1 MGEKRT
7 YTGKE
12 LGGYL
17 VGMFG
22 QNLIYNIVATGLY
35 FYFQNVICLPAMAL
49 GWIMTIARIW
59 DAINDP
65 MMGTIVDKTKTKW
78 GKCRPYLIIFPG
90 IIGVVT
96 ILTFINGNYATAS
109 STAQKVL
116 IVAWA
121 AISYIAWG
129 MCFTVCDIPLW
140 GITSLMTEDE
150 NDRGKILSLARMVA
164 GVGGIGVLVVQIAQA
179 LGTAFVNKIDKN
191 AADYDTLVQKANQK
205 GFIVTVIIMT
215 VIASVLFEFA
225 GLCTREKVEKSERS
239 YTFKENFQIM
249 FRNKP
254 FRQILI
260 SGILRS
266 PIQLL
271 MIVAMTLVTYYYAN
285 GNIMNILKTD
295 ATGKI
300 MGINFQILVGLGCV
314 AAGLFVGQFVAMG
327 VTPLIIKKVEKK
339 TLYNIYSIAG
349 AVPFALIF
357 VFFKVSGGDLTSTF
371 WSIIVGVCMLIASA
385 SFGGINVLQ
394 SVMIADC
401 VDYEEYHNGVR
412 TDGVFFSGQS
422 FITKLAAGIST
433 IISSAVPAGFLL
445 FGQYFDA
452 VFLYQYHVLDLCGKT
467 VIDRIDCPV
476 VILVHKKV
484 RTAFVDHRLDG
495 KHHTRNKEHLT
506 SLWCNV
512 TYERIFV
519 KFKSDPV
526 TTDLFYNGIT
536 IGLCV
541 RIDGIGN
548 VAQMSPMA
556 LRLQVPAGRTL
567 P

>member
-1 MGEKRT
+1 MNSKAKT
-7 YTGKE
+7 YTKKE
-12 LGGYL
+12 AAGYL

-65 MMGTIVDKTKTKW
+65 MMGTIVDKTHSKW
-78 GKCRPYLIIFPG
+78 GKCRPYLIIFPA
-90 IIGVVT
+90 IIGVIT
-96 ILTFINGNYATAS
+96 ILTFINGNYAEAS

-116 IVAWA
+116 IVGWA
-121 AISYIAWG
+121 AVSYIAWG

-140 GITSLMTEDE
+140 GLTSLMTEDE
-150 NDRGKILSLARMVA
+150 NDRSKILGLARMVA

-179 LGTAFVNKIDKN
+179 LAGAFGGDM
-191 AADYDTLVQKANQK
+191 QKA
-205 GFIVTVIIMT
+205 FIVTVVIMT
-215 VIASVLFEFA
+215 VIATILFEFA
-225 GLCTREKVEKSERS
+225 GLFTRERVEKSEKS

-249 FRNKP
+249 LGNKP

-285 GNIMNILKTD
+285 GNIMNILKTNED
-295 ATGKI
+295 GSIA
-300 MGINFQILVGLGCV
+300 GINFKILIGLGSV
-314 AAGLFVGQFVAMG
+314 AVGLFVGQFVAMG

-357 VFFKVSGGDLTSTF
+357 VFFKVSGGDLTSTA
-371 WSIIVGVCMLIASA
+371 WSIVIGICMLFASA

-433 IISSAVPAGFLL
+433 IISSAV
-445 FGQYFDA
+445 Y
-452 VFLYQYHVLDLCGKT
+452 
-467 VIDRIDCPV
+467 
-476 VILVHKKV
+476 
-484 RTAFVDHRLDG
+484 AFVGYSGVNVDKLNKAIENGANFITYDG
-495 KHHTRNKEHLT
+495 GSGVGKYAEAMFFLISIPPAIGMFLSALPTLKYAMTDKEHEHILAE
-506 SLWCNV
+506 LV
-512 TYERIFV
+512 AKR
-519 KFKSDPV
+519 
-526 TTDLFYNGIT
+526 
-536 IGLCV
+536 
-541 RIDGIGN
+541 GN
-548 VAQMSPMA
+548 KPQD
-556 LRLQVPAGRTL
+556 
-567 P
+567 

>member
-1 MGEKRT
+1 MNSKAKT
-7 YTGKE
+7 YTKKE
-12 LGGYL
+12 AAGYL

-59 DAINDP
+59 DAVNDP
-65 MMGTIVDKTKTKW
+65 MMGTIVDKTHSKW
-78 GKCRPYLIIFPG
+78 GKCRPYLIIFPA
-90 IIGVVT
+90 IIGVIT
-96 ILTFINGNYATAS
+96 ILTFVNGNYAEAS

-121 AISYIAWG
+121 AVSYIAWG

-150 NDRGKILSLARMVA
+150 NDRSKILGLARMVA
-164 GVGGIGVLVVQIAQA
+164 GVGGIGVLVVQVAQA
-179 LGTAFVNKIDKN
+179 LAGAFNGDM
-191 AADYDTLVQKANQK
+191 QKA
-205 GFIVTVIIMT
+205 FIVTVVIMT
-215 VIASVLFEFA
+215 VIATILFEFA
-225 GLCTREKVEKSERS
+225 GIFTRERVEKSEKS

-249 FRNKP
+249 FGNKP

-285 GNIMNILKTD
+285 GNIMNILKTNED
-295 ATGKI
+295 GSIAGIDFKI
-300 MGINFQILVGLGCV
+300 LIGLGSV
-314 AAGLFVGQFVAMG
+314 AVGLFVGQFVAMG

-357 VFFKVSGGDLTSTF
+357 VFFKVSGGDLTSTV
-371 WSIIVGVCMLIASA
+371 WSIVIGICMLFASA
-385 SFGGINVLQ
+385 AFGGINVLQ

-401 VDYEEYHNGVR
+401 VDYEEYYNGVR

-433 IISSAVPAGFLL
+433 IISSAV
-445 FGQYFDA
+445 Y
-452 VFLYQYHVLDLCGKT
+452 
-467 VIDRIDCPV
+467 
-476 VILVHKKV
+476 
-484 RTAFVDHRLDG
+484 AFVGYSGVNVDKLNKAIENGANFITYDG
-495 KHHTRNKEHLT
+495 GSGVGKYAEAMFFLISIPPAIGMFLSALPTLKYAMTDKEHEHILAE
-506 SLWCNV
+506 LV
-512 TYERIFV
+512 AKR
-519 KFKSDPV
+519 
-526 TTDLFYNGIT
+526 
-536 IGLCV
+536 
-541 RIDGIGN
+541 GN
-548 VAQMSPMA
+548 KPQD
-556 LRLQVPAGRTL
+556 
-567 P
+567 

>member
-1 MGEKRT
+1 MNSTAKT
-7 YTGKE
+7 YTKKE
-12 LGGYL
+12 AAGFLT
-17 VGMFG
+17 GMFG

-49 GWIMTIARIW
+49 GWIMAIARVW

-65 MMGTIVDKTKTKW
+65 MMGTIVDKTHSKW
-78 GKCRPYLIIFPG
+78 GKCRPYLIIFPA
-90 IIGVVT
+90 IIGVIT
-96 ILTFINGNYATAS
+96 ILTFINGNYAEAS

-116 IVAWA
+116 IVGWA
-121 AISYIAWG
+121 AVSYIAWG

-150 NDRGKILSLARMVA
+150 NDRSKILGLARMVA

-179 LGTAFVNKIDKN
+179 LAGVFDGNM
-191 AADYDTLVQKANQK
+191 QKS
-205 GFIVTVIIMT
+205 FIVTVIIMT
-215 VIASVLFEFA
+215 VIATILFEFA
-225 GLCTREKVEKSERS
+225 GIFTRERVEKSERS

-249 FRNKP
+249 FGNKP

-285 GNIMNILKTD
+285 GNIMNILKYNED
-295 ATGKI
+295 GSLAGIDFKI
-300 MGINFQILVGLGCV
+300 LIGLGSV
-314 AAGLFVGQFVAMG
+314 AVGLFVGQFVAMG

-357 VFFKVSGGDLTSTF
+357 VFFKISGGDLTSTV
-371 WSIIVGVCMLIASA
+371 WSIVIGICMLFASA

-433 IISSAVPAGFLL
+433 ILSSAV
-445 FGQYFDA
+445 Y
-452 VFLYQYHVLDLCGKT
+452 
-467 VIDRIDCPV
+467 
-476 VILVHKKV
+476 
-484 RTAFVDHRLDG
+484 AFVGYSGVNVDKLNKAIENGASFITYDG
-495 KHHTRNKEHLT
+495 GTGVGKYAEAMFFLISIPPAIGMFLSALPTLKYAMSDKEHEQILAELVAKRGNKE
-506 SLWCNV
+506 N
-512 TYERIFV
+512 
-519 KFKSDPV
+519 D
-526 TTDLFYNGIT
+526 
-536 IGLCV
+536 
-541 RIDGIGN
+541 
-548 VAQMSPMA
+548 
-556 LRLQVPAGRTL
+556 
-567 P
+567 

>member
-1 MGEKRT
+1 MNSKAKT
-7 YTGKE
+7 YTKKE
-12 LGGYL
+12 AAGYL

-59 DAINDP
+59 DAVNDP
-65 MMGTIVDKTKTKW
+65 MMGTIVDKTHSKW
-78 GKCRPYLIIFPG
+78 GKCRPYLIIFPA
-90 IIGVVT
+90 IIGVIT
-96 ILTFINGNYATAS
+96 ILTFVNGNYAEAPS
-109 STAQKVL
+109 NAQKVL

-121 AISYIAWG
+121 AVSYIAWG

-150 NDRGKILSLARMVA
+150 NDRSKILGLARMVA
-164 GVGGIGVLVVQIAQA
+164 GVGGIGVLVVQVAQA
-179 LGTAFVNKIDKN
+179 LAGAFNGDM
-191 AADYDTLVQKANQK
+191 QKA
-205 GFIVTVIIMT
+205 FIVTVVIMT
-215 VIASVLFEFA
+215 VIATILFEFA
-225 GLCTREKVEKSERS
+225 GIFTRERVEKSEKS

-249 FRNKP
+249 FGNKP

-285 GNIMNILKTD
+285 GNIMNILKTNED
-295 ATGKI
+295 GSIAGIDFKI
-300 MGINFQILVGLGCV
+300 LIGLGSV
-314 AAGLFVGQFVAMG
+314 AVGLFVGQFVAMG

-357 VFFKVSGGDLTSTF
+357 VFFKVSGGDLTSTV
-371 WSIIVGVCMLIASA
+371 WSIVIGICMLFASA

-433 IISSAVPAGFLL
+433 IISSAV
-445 FGQYFDA
+445 Y
-452 VFLYQYHVLDLCGKT
+452 
-467 VIDRIDCPV
+467 
-476 VILVHKKV
+476 
-484 RTAFVDHRLDG
+484 AFVGYSGVNVDKLNKAIENGANFITYDG
-495 KHHTRNKEHLT
+495 GSGVGKYAEAMFFLISIPPAIGMFLSALPTLKYAMTDKEHEHILAE
-506 SLWCNV
+506 LV
-512 TYERIFV
+512 AKR
-519 KFKSDPV
+519 
-526 TTDLFYNGIT
+526 
-536 IGLCV
+536 
-541 RIDGIGN
+541 GN
-548 VAQMSPMA
+548 KPQD
-556 LRLQVPAGRTL
+556 
-567 P
+567 

>member
-1 MGEKRT
+1 MNNLAKT
-7 YTGKE
+7 YTKKE
-12 LGGYL
+12 AAGFL

-65 MMGTIVDKTKTKW
+65 MMGTIVDKTHSKW
-78 GKCRPYLIIFPG
+78 GKCRPYLIIFPA
-90 IIGVVT
+90 IIGLVT
-96 ILTFINGNYATAS
+96 ILAFLNGNYATAD
-109 STAQKVL
+109 TTTQKVL

-150 NDRGKILSLARMVA
+150 NDRSKILGLARMVA

-179 LGTAFVNKIDKN
+179 VAGAFGGDM
-191 AADYDTLVQKANQK
+191 QK

-215 VIASVLFEFA
+215 VVATILFEFA
-225 GLCTREKVEKSERS
+225 GLFTKERVDKSERS
-239 YTFKENFQIM
+239 YTFKENFKIM
-249 FRNKP
+249 FGNKP

-285 GNIMNILKTD
+285 GNIMNILVYND
-295 ATGKI
+295 DGSLA
-300 MGINFQILVGLGCV
+300 GINVKILIGLGCV

-339 TLYNIYSIAG
+339 TLYNVYSIAG
-349 AVPFALIF
+349 AVPYALIF
-357 VFFKVSGGDLTSTF
+357 VFYKVSGGDLTTTF
-371 WSIIVGVCMLIASA
+371 WSIIIGICMLFGSA
-385 SFGGINVLQ
+385 AFGGINVLQ

-401 VDYEEYHNGVR
+401 VDYEEYYNGVR

-433 IISSAVPAGFLL
+433 IVSSAVYAIVGYSGANVDKLNKAIENGASFLTYDGGTGAGKYAEAMFFLISIPPAIGMILSAIPTL
-445 FGQYFDA
+445 KYAMTDA
-452 VFLYQYHVLDLCGKT
+452 EHKE
-467 VIDRIDCPV
+467 
-476 VILVHKKV
+476 ILSELVSRRKG
-484 RTAFVDHRLDG
+484 T
-495 KHHTRNKEHLT
+495 KE
-506 SLWCNV
+506 
-512 TYERIFV
+512 
-519 KFKSDPV
+519 D
-526 TTDLFYNGIT
+526 
-536 IGLCV
+536 
-541 RIDGIGN
+541 
-548 VAQMSPMA
+548 
-556 LRLQVPAGRTL
+556 
-567 P
+567 

>member
-1 MGEKRT
+1 MNNLAKT
-7 YTGKE
+7 YTKKE
-12 LGGYL
+12 AAGFL

-65 MMGTIVDKTKTKW
+65 MMGTIVDKTHSKW
-78 GKCRPYLIIFPG
+78 GKCRPYLIIFPA
-90 IIGVVT
+90 IIGLVT
-96 ILTFINGNYATAS
+96 ILAFLNGNYATAD
-109 STAQKVL
+109 TTTQKVL

-150 NDRGKILSLARMVA
+150 NDRSKILGLARMVA

-179 LGTAFVNKIDKN
+179 AAGAFGGDM
-191 AADYDTLVQKANQK
+191 QK

-215 VIASVLFEFA
+215 VVATILFEFA
-225 GLCTREKVEKSERS
+225 GLFTKERVDKSERS
-239 YTFKENFQIM
+239 YTFKENFKIM
-249 FRNKP
+249 FGNKP

-285 GNIMNILKTD
+285 GNIMNILVYND
-295 ATGKI
+295 DGSLA
-300 MGINFQILVGLGCV
+300 GINVKILIGLGCV

-339 TLYNIYSIAG
+339 TLYNVYSIAG
-349 AVPFALIF
+349 AVPYALIF
-357 VFFKVSGGDLTSTF
+357 VFYKVSGGDLTTTF
-371 WSIIVGVCMLIASA
+371 WSIIIGICMLFGSA
-385 SFGGINVLQ
+385 AFGGINVLQ

-401 VDYEEYHNGVR
+401 VDYEEDYNGVR
-412 TDGVFFSGQS
+412 TDGVVFSGQS

-433 IISSAVPAGFLL
+433 IVSSAVYAIVGYSGANVDKLNKAIENGANFLTYDGGTGAGKYAEAMFFLISIPPAIGMILSAIPTL
-445 FGQYFDA
+445 KYAMTDA
-452 VFLYQYHVLDLCGKT
+452 EHKE
-467 VIDRIDCPV
+467 
-476 VILVHKKV
+476 ILSELVSRRKG
-484 RTAFVDHRLDG
+484 T
-495 KHHTRNKEHLT
+495 KE
-506 SLWCNV
+506 
-512 TYERIFV
+512 
-519 KFKSDPV
+519 D
-526 TTDLFYNGIT
+526 
-536 IGLCV
+536 
-541 RIDGIGN
+541 
-548 VAQMSPMA
+548 
-556 LRLQVPAGRTL
+556 
-567 P
+567 

>member
-1 MGEKRT
+1 MNNLAKT
-7 YTGKE
+7 YTKKE
-12 LGGYL
+12 AAGFL

-65 MMGTIVDKTKTKW
+65 MMGTIVDKTHSKW
-78 GKCRPYLIIFPG
+78 GKCRPYLIIFPA
-90 IIGVVT
+90 IIGLVT
-96 ILTFINGNYATAS
+96 ILTFLNGNYATAD
-109 STAQKVL
+109 TTTQKVL

-150 NDRGKILSLARMVA
+150 NDRSKILGLARMVA

-179 LGTAFVNKIDKN
+179 VAGAFGGDM
-191 AADYDTLVQKANQK
+191 QK

-215 VIASVLFEFA
+215 VVATILFEFA
-225 GLCTREKVEKSERS
+225 GLFTKERVDKSEKS
-239 YTFKENFQIM
+239 YTFKENFKIM
-249 FRNKP
+249 FGNKP

-285 GNIMNILKTD
+285 GNIMNILVYND
-295 ATGKI
+295 EGSLA
-300 MGINFQILVGLGCV
+300 GINVKILIGLGCV

-339 TLYNIYSIAG
+339 TLYNVYSIAG

-357 VFFKVSGGDLTSTF
+357 VFYKVSGGDLTTTF
-371 WSIIVGVCMLIASA
+371 WSIIIGICMLFGSA
-385 SFGGINVLQ
+385 AFGGINVLQ

-401 VDYEEYHNGVR
+401 VDYEEYYNGVR

-433 IISSAVPAGFLL
+433 IVSSAVYAIVGYSGANVDKLNKAIENGASFLNYDGGTGVGKYAEAMFFLISIPPAIGMVLSAIPTL
-445 FGQYFDA
+445 KYAMTDA
-452 VFLYQYHVLDLCGKT
+452 E
-467 VIDRIDCPV
+467 
-476 VILVHKKV
+476 HKEMLSELISRRKG
-484 RTAFVDHRLDG
+484 T
-495 KHHTRNKEHLT
+495 KE
-506 SLWCNV
+506 
-512 TYERIFV
+512 
-519 KFKSDPV
+519 D
-526 TTDLFYNGIT
+526 
-536 IGLCV
+536 
-541 RIDGIGN
+541 
-548 VAQMSPMA
+548 
-556 LRLQVPAGRTL
+556 
-567 P
+567 

>member
-1 MGEKRT
+1 MSEKRT

-12 LGGYL
+12 LVGYL

-49 GWIMTIARIW
+49 GWIMTISRIW

-65 MMGTIVDKTKTKW
+65 MMGTIVDKTKSKW
-78 GKCRPYLIIFPG
+78 GKCRPYLIIFPA
-90 IIGVVT
+90 IIGLVT
-96 ILTFINGNYATAS
+96 ILTFINGNYAAAS
-109 STAQKVL
+109 STSQKVL

-150 NDRGKILSLARMVA
+150 SDRSKILGLARMVA
-164 GVGGIGVLVVQIAQA
+164 GIGGIGVLVVQIAQA
-179 LGTAFVNKIDKN
+179 LGSAFVSKIDKN
-191 AADYDTLVQKANQK
+191 AVDYDTLVQKANQK

-225 GLCTREKVEKSERS
+225 GLFTREKVEKSEKS

-285 GNIMNILKTD
+285 GNIMNILATD
-295 ATGKI
+295 ASGKI
-300 MGINFQILVGLGCV
+300 TGLNVKILVGLGCV
-314 AAGLFVGQFVAMG
+314 AIGLFAGQFIAMG

-349 AVPFALIF
+349 AFPFALIF
-357 VFFKVSGGDLTSTF
+357 VFYKVSGGDLTSTF
-371 WSIIVGVCMLIASA
+371 WSIIVGICMLVASA
-385 SFGGINVLQ
+385 AFGGINVLQ

-433 IISSAVPAGFLL
+433 IISSAV
-445 FGQYFDA
+445 Y
-452 VFLYQYHVLDLCGKT
+452 
-467 VIDRIDCPV
+467 
-476 VILVHKKV
+476 
-484 RTAFVDHRLDG
+484 AFVGYSGANVDKLNRAIEKGANFITYDG
-495 KHHTRNKEHLT
+495 GSGAGKYAEAMFFLISIPPAIGMLLSALPTLKYAMSDKEHQKIL
-506 SLWCNV
+506 
-512 TYERIFV
+512 E
-519 KFKSDPV
+519 
-526 TTDLFYNGIT
+526 
-536 IGLCV
+536 
-541 RIDGIGN
+541 
-548 VAQMSPMA
+548 
-556 LRLQVPAGRTL
+556 TL
-567 P
+567 VEKRNTQDTKAE

>member
-1 MGEKRT
+1 MNNLAKT
-7 YTGKE
+7 YTKKE
-12 LGGYL
+12 AAGFV

-22 QNLIYNIVATGLY
+22 QNLISNIVATGLY

-65 MMGTIVDKTKTKW
+65 MMGTIVDKTHSKW
-78 GKCRPYLIIFPG
+78 GKCRPYLIIFPA
-90 IIGVVT
+90 IIGLIT
-96 ILTFINGNYATAS
+96 ILAFLNGNYATAD
-109 STAQKVL
+109 TTTQKVL

-150 NDRGKILSLARMVA
+150 NDRSKILGLARMVA
-164 GVGGIGVLVVQIAQA
+164 GVGGIGVLVGQIAQA
-179 LGTAFVNKIDKN
+179 VAGAFGGDM
-191 AADYDTLVQKANQK
+191 QK

-215 VIASVLFEFA
+215 VVATILFEFA
-225 GLCTREKVEKSERS
+225 GLFTKERVDKSERS
-239 YTFKENFQIM
+239 YTFKENFKIM
-249 FRNKP
+249 FGNKP

-285 GNIMNILKTD
+285 GNIMNILVYND
-295 ATGKI
+295 DGSLA
-300 MGINFQILVGLGCV
+300 GINVKILIGLGCV

-339 TLYNIYSIAG
+339 TLYNVYSIAG
-349 AVPFALIF
+349 AVPYALIF
-357 VFFKVSGGDLTSTF
+357 VFYKVSGGDLTTTF
-371 WSIIVGVCMLIASA
+371 WSIIIGICMLFGSA
-385 SFGGINVLQ
+385 AFGGINVLQ

-401 VDYEEYHNGVR
+401 VDYEEYYNGVR

-433 IISSAVPAGFLL
+433 IVSSAVYAIVGYSGANVDKLNKAIENGANFLTYDGGSGAGKYAEAMFFLISIPPAIGMILSAIPTL
-445 FGQYFDA
+445 KYAMTDA
-452 VFLYQYHVLDLCGKT
+452 EHKE
-467 VIDRIDCPV
+467 
-476 VILVHKKV
+476 ILSELVSRRKG
-484 RTAFVDHRLDG
+484 T
-495 KHHTRNKEHLT
+495 KE
-506 SLWCNV
+506 
-512 TYERIFV
+512 
-519 KFKSDPV
+519 D
-526 TTDLFYNGIT
+526 
-536 IGLCV
+536 
-541 RIDGIGN
+541 
-548 VAQMSPMA
+548 
-556 LRLQVPAGRTL
+556 
-567 P
+567 

>member
-1 MGEKRT
+1 MEHKRLT
-7 YTGKE
+7 YTNKE

-49 GWIMTIARIW
+49 GWIMTIARVW

-96 ILTFINGNYATAS
+96 ILTFINSNYANATT
-109 STAQKVL
+109 TAQKAL
-116 IVAWA
+116 IIGWA
-121 AISYIAWG
+121 AVSYVAWG

-150 NDRGKILSLARMVA
+150 NDRSKILGLARMVA

-179 LGTAFVNKIDKN
+179 LGTAFVDKLDKS
-191 AADYDTLVQKANQK
+191 APDYAELVQKANQK
-205 GFIVTVIIMT
+205 GFIITVIIMT
-215 VIASVLFEFA
+215 VVASILFEFA
-225 GLCTREKVEKSERS
+225 GIATRERVQKSEKS
-239 YTFKENFQIM
+239 YTFKENFKIM
-249 FRNKP
+249 FSNKP

-285 GNIMNILKTD
+285 GNIMNILATD
-295 ATGKI
+295 ASGKI
-300 MGINFQILVGLGCV
+300 TGINFKILIGLGCV
-314 AAGLFVGQFVAMG
+314 ALGLFVGQFVAMG
-327 VTPLIIKKVEKK
+327 ITPLLIKKFEKK
-339 TLYNIYSIAG
+339 TLYNFYSIAG
-349 AVPFALIF
+349 AVPFALIY
-357 VFFKVSGGDLTSTF
+357 VFFKISGGDLTSTV
-371 WSIIVGVCMLIASA
+371 WSIVIGICMLFGSA

-401 VDYEEYHNGVR
+401 VDYEEYYNGVR

-422 FITKLAAGIST
+422 FITKLAAGLST
-433 IISSAVPAGFLL
+433 IISSVVYSIVGYSGKNVDILNKAIANGESFITYDGGTGKGKYAAAMFFLISIPPAIGMLL
-445 FGQYFDA
+445 SAIPTLKYAMTDKE
-452 VFLYQYHVLDLCGKT
+452 HEN
-467 VIDRIDCPV
+467 
-476 VILVHKKV
+476 ILAELVSRR
-484 RTAFVDHRLDG
+484 RTAKEKTDGDSTDAPSTLDAAS
-495 KHHTRNKEHLT
+495 T
-506 SLWCNV
+506 
-512 TYERIFV
+512 
-519 KFKSDPV
+519 
-526 TTDLFYNGIT
+526 
-536 IGLCV
+536 
-541 RIDGIGN
+541 
-548 VAQMSPMA
+548 A
-556 LRLQVPAGRTL
+556 LEDNMDSIVEEINNL
-567 P
+567 

>member
-1 MGEKRT
+1 MNSKAKT
-7 YTGKE
+7 YTKKE
-12 LGGYL
+12 AAGYL

-65 MMGTIVDKTKTKW
+65 MMGTIVDKTHSKW
-78 GKCRPYLIIFPG
+78 GKCRPYLIIFPA
-90 IIGVVT
+90 IIGVIT
-96 ILTFINGNYATAS
+96 ILTFVNGNYAEAS

-116 IVAWA
+116 IVGWA
-121 AISYIAWG
+121 AVSYIAWG

-150 NDRGKILSLARMVA
+150 NDRSKILGLARMVA
-164 GVGGIGVLVVQIAQA
+164 GVGGIGVLVVQVAQA
-179 LGTAFVNKIDKN
+179 LAGAFNGDM
-191 AADYDTLVQKANQK
+191 QKA
-205 GFIVTVIIMT
+205 FIVTVVIMT
-215 VIASVLFEFA
+215 VIATILFEFA
-225 GLCTREKVEKSERS
+225 GIFTRERVEKSEKS

-249 FRNKP
+249 FGNKP

-285 GNIMNILKTD
+285 GNIMNILKTNED
-295 ATGKI
+295 GSIAGIDFKI
-300 MGINFQILVGLGCV
+300 LIGLGSV
-314 AAGLFVGQFVAMG
+314 AVGLFVGQFVAMG

-357 VFFKVSGGDLTSTF
+357 VFFKVSGGDLTSTV
-371 WSIIVGVCMLIASA
+371 WSIVIGICMLFASA

-401 VDYEEYHNGVR
+401 VDYEEYYNGVR

-433 IISSAVPAGFLL
+433 IISSAV
-445 FGQYFDA
+445 Y
-452 VFLYQYHVLDLCGKT
+452 
-467 VIDRIDCPV
+467 
-476 VILVHKKV
+476 
-484 RTAFVDHRLDG
+484 AFVGYSGINVDKLNKAIENGASFITYDG
-495 KHHTRNKEHLT
+495 GSGVGKYAEAMFFLISIPPAIGMFLSALPTLKYAMTDKEHEHILAE
-506 SLWCNV
+506 LV
-512 TYERIFV
+512 AKR
-519 KFKSDPV
+519 
-526 TTDLFYNGIT
+526 
-536 IGLCV
+536 
-541 RIDGIGN
+541 GN
-548 VAQMSPMA
+548 KPQD
-556 LRLQVPAGRTL
+556 
-567 P
+567 

>member
-1 MGEKRT
+1 MNNLAKT
-7 YTGKE
+7 YTKKE
-12 LGGYL
+12 AAGFL

-22 QNLIYNIVATGLY
+22 QNLIYNIVVTGLY

-65 MMGTIVDKTKTKW
+65 MMGTIVDKTHSKW
-78 GKCRPYLIIFPG
+78 GKCRPYLIIFPA
-90 IIGVVT
+90 IIGLVT
-96 ILTFINGNYATAS
+96 ILAFLNGNYATAD
-109 STAQKVL
+109 TTTQKVL

-150 NDRGKILSLARMVA
+150 NDRSKILGLARMVA

-179 LGTAFVNKIDKN
+179 VAGAFGGDM
-191 AADYDTLVQKANQK
+191 QK

-215 VIASVLFEFA
+215 VVATILFEFA
-225 GLCTREKVEKSERS
+225 GLFTKERVDKSERS
-239 YTFKENFQIM
+239 YTFKENFKIM
-249 FRNKP
+249 FGNKP

-285 GNIMNILKTD
+285 GNIMNILVYND
-295 ATGKI
+295 DGSLA
-300 MGINFQILVGLGCV
+300 GINVKILIGLGCV

-339 TLYNIYSIAG
+339 TLYNVYSIAG
-349 AVPFALIF
+349 AVPYALIF
-357 VFFKVSGGDLTSTF
+357 VFYKVSGGDLTTTF
-371 WSIIVGVCMLIASA
+371 WSIIIGICMLFGSA
-385 SFGGINVLQ
+385 AFGGINVLQ

-401 VDYEEYHNGVR
+401 VDYEEYYNGIR

-433 IISSAVPAGFLL
+433 IVSSAVYAIVGYSGANVDKLNKAIENGANFLTYDGGTGAGKYAEAMFFLISIPPAIGMILSAIPTL
-445 FGQYFDA
+445 KYAMTDA
-452 VFLYQYHVLDLCGKT
+452 EHKE
-467 VIDRIDCPV
+467 
-476 VILVHKKV
+476 ILSELVSRRKS
-484 RTAFVDHRLDG
+484 T
-495 KHHTRNKEHLT
+495 KE
-506 SLWCNV
+506 
-512 TYERIFV
+512 
-519 KFKSDPV
+519 D
-526 TTDLFYNGIT
+526 
-536 IGLCV
+536 
-541 RIDGIGN
+541 
-548 VAQMSPMA
+548 
-556 LRLQVPAGRTL
+556 
-567 P
+567 

>member
-1 MGEKRT
+1 MGDTKRT

-59 DAINDP
+59 DAITDP

-96 ILTFINGNYATAS
+96 ILTFLNGNYANAT
-109 STAQKVL
+109 TTTQKVL

-121 AISYIAWG
+121 GISYIAWG

-150 NDRGKILSLARMVA
+150 NDRGKILGLARMVA

-179 LGTAFVNKIDKN
+179 LSGAFNGN
-191 AADYDTLVQKANQK
+191 MQKA
-205 GFIVTVIIMT
+205 FIVTVIIMT

-225 GLCTREKVEKSERS
+225 GICTRERVEKSERT

-285 GNIMNILKTD
+285 GNIMNILNTD
-295 ATGKI
+295 PAGKI
-300 MGINFQILVGLGCV
+300 TGINIKVLIGLGAV
-314 AAGLFVGQFVAMG
+314 AAGLFIGQFVAMG
-327 VTPLIIKKVEKK
+327 ITPVLIKKIEKK
-339 TLYNIYSIAG
+339 TLYNFYSLAG
-349 AVPFALIF
+349 AIPFALIF
-357 VFFKVSGGDLTSTF
+357 VFYKVSGGDLTTVG
-371 WSIIVGVCMLIASA
+371 WSIVIGVCMLFASA

-394 SVMIADC
+394 SIMIADC

-422 FITKLAAGIST
+422 FITKLSAGLAT
-433 IISSAVPAGFLL
+433 IISSVVYSIVGYSGANVDKLNKAIEKGASFITYDGGSGVGKYAAAMFFLISIPPAIGMALSAL
-445 FGQYFDA
+445 PTLKYAMSDKEHAKILDELISRRNNKDA
-452 VFLYQYHVLDLCGKT
+452 VEAD
-467 VIDRIDCPV
+467 
-476 VILVHKKV
+476 
-484 RTAFVDHRLDG
+484 
-495 KHHTRNKEHLT
+495 
-506 SLWCNV
+506 
-512 TYERIFV
+512 
-519 KFKSDPV
+519 
-526 TTDLFYNGIT
+526 TDL
-536 IGLCV
+536 
-541 RIDGIGN
+541 
-548 VAQMSPMA
+548 AAEA
-556 LRLQVPAGRTL
+556 LENKMESIVYEINQL
-567 P
+567 

>member
-7 YTGKE
+7 YTKKE

-22 QNLIYNIVATGLY
+22 QNIIYNIVATGLY

-49 GWIMTIARIW
+49 GWIFAIARVW

-65 MMGTIVDKTKTKW
+65 MMGTIVDKTRTKW

-96 ILTFINGNYATAS
+96 ILTFLNGNYATAS
-109 STAQKVL
+109 SSAQKVL

-121 AISYIAWG
+121 AVSYIIWG

-150 NDRGKILSLARMVA
+150 NDRSKILGLARIAAGVA
-164 GVGGIGVLVVQIAQA
+164 GVGVLIVQVAQIVSGIF
-179 LGTAFVNKIDKN
+179 TNKG
-191 AADYDTLVQKANQK
+191 YDTAKASQY
-205 GFIVTVIIMT
+205 GFIVTVIVMT
-215 VIASVLFEFA
+215 IIASLLFEVA
-225 GLCTREKVEKSERS
+225 GLSTRERVEQQNDKK

-271 MIVAMTLVTYYYAN
+271 MLIAMTVVTYYYAN
-285 GNIMNILKTD
+285 GDFMNVITD
-295 ATGKI
+295 NGLNW
-300 MGINFQILVGLGCV
+300 GILVRLLV
-314 AAGLFVGQFVAMG
+314 IAASIFIGQFVAMAI
-327 VTPLIIKKVEKK
+327 VPSLIKNHEKK
-339 TLYNIYSIAG
+339 SLYNFFSIAG
-349 AVPFALIF
+349 ALPFALIYIL
-357 VFFKVSGGDLTSTF
+357 FKIAGGDIKTSMFWVLLT
-371 WSIIVGVCMLIASA
+371 GVCFLFAGAAM
-385 SFGGINVLQ
+385 GGINVLQ

-422 FITKLAAGIST
+422 FITKLSGGIAS
-433 IISSAVPAGFLL
+433 IISAFVYNLVGYSDKNINTMNDALANGADFMTYDGGSGVGKYAATMFFLISIPPAVGMLLSAIPTSKYAMT
-445 FGQYFDA
+445 D
-452 VFLYQYHVLDLCGKT
+452 KE
-467 VIDRIDCPV
+467 
-476 VILVHKKV
+476 HKKI
-484 RTAFVDHRLDG
+484 LDELVE
-495 KHHTRNKEHLT
+495 RRAALKEVEQVNDDVNDEVAKVLEE
-506 SLWCNV
+506 NMEQIV
-512 TYERIFV
+512 NEI
-519 KFKSDPV
+519 
-526 TTDLFYNGIT
+526 NN
-536 IGLCV
+536 
-541 RIDGIGN
+541 IDD
-548 VAQMSPMA
+548 
-556 LRLQVPAGRTL
+556 
-567 P
+567 

>member
-1 MGEKRT
+1 MTGEAA
-7 YTGKE
+7 
-12 LGGYL
+12 GYL

-65 MMGTIVDKTKTKW
+65 MMGTIVDKTHSKW
-78 GKCRPYLIIFPG
+78 GKCRPYLIIFPA
-90 IIGVVT
+90 IIGVIT
-96 ILTFINGNYATAS
+96 ILTFINGNYAEAS

-116 IVAWA
+116 IVGWA
-121 AISYIAWG
+121 AVSYIAWG

-140 GITSLMTEDE
+140 GLTSLMTEDE
-150 NDRGKILSLARMVA
+150 NDRSKILGLARMVA

-179 LGTAFVNKIDKN
+179 LAGAFGGDM
-191 AADYDTLVQKANQK
+191 QKA
-205 GFIVTVIIMT
+205 FIVTVVIMT
-215 VIASVLFEFA
+215 VIATILFEFA
-225 GLCTREKVEKSERS
+225 GLFTRERVEKSEKS

-249 FRNKP
+249 FGNKP

-285 GNIMNILKTD
+285 GNIMNILKYNED
-295 ATGKI
+295 GSLA
-300 MGINFQILVGLGCV
+300 GINFKILIGLGSV
-314 AAGLFVGQFVAMG
+314 AIGLFVGQFVAMG

-339 TLYNIYSIAG
+339 TLYNFYSIAG

-357 VFFKVSGGDLTSTF
+357 VFFKVSGGDLTSTV
-371 WSIIVGVCMLIASA
+371 WSIVIGICMLFASA

-401 VDYEEYHNGVR
+401 VDYEEYHNGIR

-433 IISSAVPAGFLL
+433 IISSAV
-445 FGQYFDA
+445 Y
-452 VFLYQYHVLDLCGKT
+452 
-467 VIDRIDCPV
+467 
-476 VILVHKKV
+476 
-484 RTAFVDHRLDG
+484 AFVGYSGVNVDKLNKAIENGANFITYDG
-495 KHHTRNKEHLT
+495 GSGVGKYAEAMFFLISIPPAIGMFLSALPTLKYAMTDKEHKQILAE
-506 SLWCNV
+506 LV
-512 TYERIFV
+512 AKR
-519 KFKSDPV
+519 
-526 TTDLFYNGIT
+526 
-536 IGLCV
+536 
-541 RIDGIGN
+541 GN
-548 VAQMSPMA
+548 KPQD
-556 LRLQVPAGRTL
+556 
-567 P
+567 

>member
-1 MGEKRT
+1 MEHKRLT
-7 YTGKE
+7 YTNKE

-96 ILTFINGNYATAS
+96 ILTFINSNYANATT
-109 STAQKVL
+109 TAQKAL
-116 IVAWA
+116 IIGWA
-121 AISYIAWG
+121 AVSYVAWG

-150 NDRGKILSLARMVA
+150 NDRSKILGLARMVA

-179 LGTAFVNKIDKN
+179 LGTAFVDKLDKS
-191 AADYDTLVQKANQK
+191 APDYAELVQKANQK
-205 GFIVTVIIMT
+205 GFIITVIIMT
-215 VIASVLFEFA
+215 VVASILFEFA
-225 GLCTREKVEKSERS
+225 GIATRERVEKSEKS
-239 YTFKENFQIM
+239 YTFKENFKIM
-249 FRNKP
+249 FSNKP

-285 GNIMNILKTD
+285 GNIMNILATD
-295 ATGKI
+295 ASGKI
-300 MGINFQILVGLGCV
+300 TGINFKILIGLGCV
-314 AAGLFVGQFVAMG
+314 AIGLFVGQFVAMG
-327 VTPLIIKKVEKK
+327 ITPLLIKKFEKK
-339 TLYNIYSIAG
+339 TLYNFYSIAG
-349 AVPFALIF
+349 AVPFALIY
-357 VFFKVSGGDLTSTF
+357 VFFKISGGDLTSTV
-371 WSIIVGVCMLIASA
+371 WSIVIGICMLFGSA
-385 SFGGINVLQ
+385 AFGGINVLQ

-401 VDYEEYHNGVR
+401 VDYEEYYNGVR

-422 FITKLAAGIST
+422 FITKLAAGLST
-433 IISSAVPAGFLL
+433 IISSVVYSIVGYSGKNVDILNKAIANGESFITYDGGTGKGKYAAAMFFLISIPPAIGMLL
-445 FGQYFDA
+445 SAIPTLKYAMTDKE
-452 VFLYQYHVLDLCGKT
+452 HEN
-467 VIDRIDCPV
+467 
-476 VILVHKKV
+476 ILAELVSRR
-484 RTAFVDHRLDG
+484 RTAKENTDG
-495 KHHTRNKEHLT
+495 D
-506 SLWCNV
+506 S
-512 TYERIFV
+512 
-519 KFKSDPV
+519 
-526 TTDLFYNGIT
+526 TDTPSTLH
-536 IGLCV
+536 
-541 RIDGIGN
+541 
-548 VAQMSPMA
+548 AASAA
-556 LRLQVPAGRTL
+556 LEDNMDSIVEEINNL
-567 P
+567 

>member
-1 MGEKRT
+1 MNSKAKT
-7 YTGKE
+7 YTKKE
-12 LGGYL
+12 AAGYL

-65 MMGTIVDKTKTKW
+65 MMGTIVDKTHSKW
-78 GKCRPYLIIFPG
+78 GKCRPYLIIFPA
-90 IIGVVT
+90 IIGVIT
-96 ILTFINGNYATAS
+96 ILTFINGNYAEAS

-116 IVAWA
+116 IVGWA
-121 AISYIAWG
+121 AVSYIAWG

-140 GITSLMTEDE
+140 GLTSLMTEDE
-150 NDRGKILSLARMVA
+150 NDRSKILGLARMVA

-179 LGTAFVNKIDKN
+179 LAGAFGGDM
-191 AADYDTLVQKANQK
+191 QKA
-205 GFIVTVIIMT
+205 FIVTVVIMT
-215 VIASVLFEFA
+215 VIATILFEFA
-225 GLCTREKVEKSERS
+225 GLFTRERVEKSEKS

-249 FRNKP
+249 FGNKP

-285 GNIMNILKTD
+285 GNIMNILKYNED
-295 ATGKI
+295 GSLA
-300 MGINFQILVGLGCV
+300 GINFKILIGLGSV
-314 AAGLFVGQFVAMG
+314 AIGLFVGQFVAMG

-339 TLYNIYSIAG
+339 TLYNFYSIAG

-357 VFFKVSGGDLTSTF
+357 VFFKVSGGDLTSTA
-371 WSIIVGVCMLIASA
+371 WSIVIGICMLFASA

-401 VDYEEYHNGVR
+401 VDYEEYHNGIR

-433 IISSAVPAGFLL
+433 IISSAV
-445 FGQYFDA
+445 Y
-452 VFLYQYHVLDLCGKT
+452 
-467 VIDRIDCPV
+467 
-476 VILVHKKV
+476 
-484 RTAFVDHRLDG
+484 AFVGYSGVNVDKLNKAIENGANFITYDG
-495 KHHTRNKEHLT
+495 GSGVGKYAEAMFFLISIPPAIGMFLSALPTLKYAMTDKEHKQILAE
-506 SLWCNV
+506 LV
-512 TYERIFV
+512 AKR
-519 KFKSDPV
+519 
-526 TTDLFYNGIT
+526 
-536 IGLCV
+536 
-541 RIDGIGN
+541 GN
-548 VAQMSPMA
+548 KPQD
-556 LRLQVPAGRTL
+556 
-567 P
+567 

>member
-1 MGEKRT
+1 MNSKAKT
-7 YTGKE
+7 YTNKE
-12 LGGYL
+12 AAGYL

-65 MMGTIVDKTKTKW
+65 MMGTIVDKTHSKW
-78 GKCRPYLIIFPG
+78 GKCRPYLIIFPA
-90 IIGVVT
+90 IIGVIT
-96 ILTFINGNYATAS
+96 ILTFINGNYAEAS

-116 IVAWA
+116 IVGWA
-121 AISYIAWG
+121 AVSYIAWG
-129 MCFTVCDIPLW
+129 MCFAVCDIPLW
-140 GITSLMTEDE
+140 GLTSLMTEDE
-150 NDRGKILSLARMVA
+150 NDRSKILGLARMVA

-179 LGTAFVNKIDKN
+179 LAGAFGGDM
-191 AADYDTLVQKANQK
+191 QKA
-205 GFIVTVIIMT
+205 FIVTVVIMT
-215 VIASVLFEFA
+215 VIATILFEFA
-225 GLCTREKVEKSERS
+225 GLFTRERVEKSEKS

-249 FRNKP
+249 FGNKP

-285 GNIMNILKTD
+285 GNIMNILKTNED
-295 ATGKI
+295 GSIAGIDFKI
-300 MGINFQILVGLGCV
+300 LIGLGSV
-314 AAGLFVGQFVAMG
+314 AIGLFVGQFVAMG

-339 TLYNIYSIAG
+339 TLYNFYSIAG

-357 VFFKVSGGDLTSTF
+357 VFFKVSGGDLTSTV
-371 WSIIVGVCMLIASA
+371 WSIVIGICMLFASA

-401 VDYEEYHNGVR
+401 VDYEEYHNGIR

-433 IISSAVPAGFLL
+433 IISSAV
-445 FGQYFDA
+445 Y
-452 VFLYQYHVLDLCGKT
+452 
-467 VIDRIDCPV
+467 
-476 VILVHKKV
+476 
-484 RTAFVDHRLDG
+484 AFVGYSGVNVDKLNKAIENGANFITYDG
-495 KHHTRNKEHLT
+495 GSGVGKYAEAMFFLISIPPAIGMFLSALPTLKYAMTDKEHKQILAE
-506 SLWCNV
+506 LV
-512 TYERIFV
+512 AKR
-519 KFKSDPV
+519 
-526 TTDLFYNGIT
+526 
-536 IGLCV
+536 
-541 RIDGIGN
+541 GN
-548 VAQMSPMA
+548 KPQD
-556 LRLQVPAGRTL
+556 
-567 P
+567 

>member
-1 MGEKRT
+1 MNNLAKT
-7 YTGKE
+7 YTKKE
-12 LGGYL
+12 AAGFL

-65 MMGTIVDKTKTKW
+65 MMGTIVDKTHSKW
-78 GKCRPYLIIFPG
+78 GKCRPYLIIFPA
-90 IIGVVT
+90 IIGLVT
-96 ILTFINGNYATAS
+96 ILTFLNGNYATAD
-109 STAQKVL
+109 TTTQKVL

-150 NDRGKILSLARMVA
+150 NDRSKILGLARMVA

-179 LGTAFVNKIDKN
+179 VAGAFGGDM
-191 AADYDTLVQKANQK
+191 QK

-215 VIASVLFEFA
+215 VVATILFEFA
-225 GLCTREKVEKSERS
+225 GLFTKERVDKSEKS
-239 YTFKENFQIM
+239 YTFKENFKIM
-249 FRNKP
+249 FGNKP

-285 GNIMNILKTD
+285 GNIMNILVYND
-295 ATGKI
+295 EGSLA
-300 MGINFQILVGLGCV
+300 GINVKILIGLGCV

-339 TLYNIYSIAG
+339 TLYNVYSIAG

-357 VFFKVSGGDLTSTF
+357 VFYKVSGGDLTTTF
-371 WSIIVGVCMLIASA
+371 WSIIIGICMLFGSA
-385 SFGGINVLQ
+385 AFGGINVLQ

-401 VDYEEYHNGVR
+401 VDYEEYYNGVR

-433 IISSAVPAGFLL
+433 IVSSAVYAIVGYSGANVDKLNKAIENGASFLTYDGGTGVGKYAEAMFFLISIPPAIGMVLSAIPTL
-445 FGQYFDA
+445 KYAMTDA
-452 VFLYQYHVLDLCGKT
+452 E
-467 VIDRIDCPV
+467 
-476 VILVHKKV
+476 HKEMLSELISRRKG
-484 RTAFVDHRLDG
+484 T
-495 KHHTRNKEHLT
+495 KE
-506 SLWCNV
+506 
-512 TYERIFV
+512 
-519 KFKSDPV
+519 D
-526 TTDLFYNGIT
+526 
-536 IGLCV
+536 
-541 RIDGIGN
+541 
-548 VAQMSPMA
+548 
-556 LRLQVPAGRTL
+556 
-567 P
+567 

>member
-1 MGEKRT
+1 MNSKAKT
-7 YTGKE
+7 YTKKE
-12 LGGYL
+12 AAGYL

-65 MMGTIVDKTKTKW
+65 MMGTIVDKTHSKW
-78 GKCRPYLIIFPG
+78 GKCRPYLIIFPA
-90 IIGVVT
+90 IIGVIT
-96 ILTFINGNYATAS
+96 ILTFINGNYAEAS

-116 IVAWA
+116 IVGWA
-121 AISYIAWG
+121 AVSYIAWG

-140 GITSLMTEDE
+140 GLTSLMTEDE
-150 NDRGKILSLARMVA
+150 NDRSKILGLARMVA

-179 LGTAFVNKIDKN
+179 LAGAFGGDM
-191 AADYDTLVQKANQK
+191 QKA
-205 GFIVTVIIMT
+205 FIVTVVIMT
-215 VIASVLFEFA
+215 VIATILFEFA
-225 GLCTREKVEKSERS
+225 GLFTRERVEKSEKS

-249 FRNKP
+249 LGNKP

-285 GNIMNILKTD
+285 GNIMNILKYNED
-295 ATGKI
+295 GSLA
-300 MGINFQILVGLGCV
+300 GINFKILIGLGSV
-314 AAGLFVGQFVAMG
+314 AIGLFVGQFVAMG

-339 TLYNIYSIAG
+339 TLYNFYSIAG

-357 VFFKVSGGDLTSTF
+357 VFFKVSGGDLTSTA
-371 WSIIVGVCMLIASA
+371 WSIVIGICILFASA

-401 VDYEEYHNGVR
+401 VDYEEYYNGIR

-433 IISSAVPAGFLL
+433 IISSAV
-445 FGQYFDA
+445 Y
-452 VFLYQYHVLDLCGKT
+452 
-467 VIDRIDCPV
+467 
-476 VILVHKKV
+476 
-484 RTAFVDHRLDG
+484 AFVGYSGVNVDKLNKAIENGANFITYDG
-495 KHHTRNKEHLT
+495 GSGVGKYAEAMFFLISIPPAIGMFLSALPTLKYAMTDKEHKQILAE
-506 SLWCNV
+506 LV
-512 TYERIFV
+512 AKR
-519 KFKSDPV
+519 
-526 TTDLFYNGIT
+526 
-536 IGLCV
+536 
-541 RIDGIGN
+541 GN
-548 VAQMSPMA
+548 KPQD
-556 LRLQVPAGRTL
+556 
-567 P
+567 

>member
-12 LGGYL
+12 LVGYL

-65 MMGTIVDKTKTKW
+65 MMGTIVDKTKSKW
-78 GKCRPYLIIFPG
+78 GKCRPYLIIFPA
-90 IIGVVT
+90 IIGLVT

-109 STAQKVL
+109 STSQKVL

-150 NDRGKILSLARMVA
+150 SDRSKILGLARMVA
-164 GVGGIGVLVVQIAQA
+164 GIGGIGVLVVQIAQA
-179 LGTAFVNKIDKN
+179 LGSAFVSKIDKN
-191 AADYDTLVQKANQK
+191 AVDYDTLVQKANQK

-225 GLCTREKVEKSERS
+225 GLFTREKVEKSEKS

-285 GNIMNILKTD
+285 GNIMNILATD
-295 ATGKI
+295 ASGKI
-300 MGINFQILVGLGCV
+300 TGLNVKILVGLGCV
-314 AAGLFVGQFVAMG
+314 AIGLFAGQFIAMG

-349 AVPFALIF
+349 AFPFALIF
-357 VFFKVSGGDLTSTF
+357 VFYKVSGGDLTSTF
-371 WSIIVGVCMLIASA
+371 WSIIVGICMLVASGA
-385 SFGGINVLQ
+385 FGGINVLQ

-433 IISSAVPAGFLL
+433 IISSAV
-445 FGQYFDA
+445 Y
-452 VFLYQYHVLDLCGKT
+452 
-467 VIDRIDCPV
+467 
-476 VILVHKKV
+476 
-484 RTAFVDHRLDG
+484 AFVGYSGANVDKLNRAIEKGANFITYDG
-495 KHHTRNKEHLT
+495 GTGAGKYAEAMFFLISIPPAIGMLLSALPTLKYAMSDKEHQKIL
-506 SLWCNV
+506 
-512 TYERIFV
+512 E
-519 KFKSDPV
+519 
-526 TTDLFYNGIT
+526 
-536 IGLCV
+536 
-541 RIDGIGN
+541 
-548 VAQMSPMA
+548 
-556 LRLQVPAGRTL
+556 TL
-567 P
+567 VEKRNTQDTKAE

>member
-1 MGEKRT
+1 MNNLAKT
-7 YTGKE
+7 YTKKE
-12 LGGYL
+12 AAGFL

-49 GWIMTIARIW
+49 GWIMTISRIW

-65 MMGTIVDKTKTKW
+65 MMGTIVDKTHSKW
-78 GKCRPYLIIFPG
+78 GKCRPYLIIFPA
-90 IIGVVT
+90 IIGLVT
-96 ILTFINGNYATAS
+96 ILAFLNGNYATAD
-109 STAQKVL
+109 TTTQKVL

-150 NDRGKILSLARMVA
+150 NDRSKILGLARMVA

-179 LGTAFVNKIDKN
+179 VAGAFGGDM
-191 AADYDTLVQKANQK
+191 QK

-215 VIASVLFEFA
+215 VVATILFEFA
-225 GLCTREKVEKSERS
+225 GLFTKERVDKSERS
-239 YTFKENFQIM
+239 YTFKENFKIM
-249 FRNKP
+249 FGNKP

-285 GNIMNILKTD
+285 GNIMNILVYND
-295 ATGKI
+295 DGSLA
-300 MGINFQILVGLGCV
+300 GINVKILIGLGCV

-339 TLYNIYSIAG
+339 TLYNVYSIAG
-349 AVPFALIF
+349 AVPYALIF
-357 VFFKVSGGDLTSTF
+357 VFYKVSGGDLTTTF
-371 WSIIVGVCMLIASA
+371 WSIIIGICMLFGSA
-385 SFGGINVLQ
+385 AFGGINVLQ

-401 VDYEEYHNGVR
+401 VDYEEYYNGIR

-433 IISSAVPAGFLL
+433 IVSSAVYAIVGYSGANVDKLNKAIENGANFLTYDGGTGAGKYAEAMLFLISIPPAIGMILSAIPTL
-445 FGQYFDA
+445 KYAMTDA
-452 VFLYQYHVLDLCGKT
+452 EHKE
-467 VIDRIDCPV
+467 
-476 VILVHKKV
+476 ILSELVSRRKG
-484 RTAFVDHRLDG
+484 T
-495 KHHTRNKEHLT
+495 KE
-506 SLWCNV
+506 
-512 TYERIFV
+512 
-519 KFKSDPV
+519 D
-526 TTDLFYNGIT
+526 
-536 IGLCV
+536 
-541 RIDGIGN
+541 
-548 VAQMSPMA
+548 
-556 LRLQVPAGRTL
+556 
-567 P
+567 

>member
-1 MGEKRT
+1 MNNLAKT
-7 YTGKE
+7 YTKKE
-12 LGGYL
+12 AAGFL

-65 MMGTIVDKTKTKW
+65 MMGTIVDKTHSKW
-78 GKCRPYLIIFPG
+78 GKCRPYLIIFPA
-90 IIGVVT
+90 IIGLIT
-96 ILTFINGNYATAS
+96 ILAFLNGNYATAD
-109 STAQKVL
+109 TTTQKVL

-150 NDRGKILSLARMVA
+150 NDRSKILGLARMVA

-179 LGTAFVNKIDKN
+179 VAGAFGGDM
-191 AADYDTLVQKANQK
+191 QK

-215 VIASVLFEFA
+215 VVATILFEFA
-225 GLCTREKVEKSERS
+225 GLFTKERVDKSERS
-239 YTFKENFQIM
+239 YTFKENFKIM
-249 FRNKP
+249 FGNKP

-285 GNIMNILKTD
+285 GNIMNILVYND
-295 ATGKI
+295 DGSLA
-300 MGINFQILVGLGCV
+300 GINVKILIGVGCV

-339 TLYNIYSIAG
+339 TLYNVYSIAG
-349 AVPFALIF
+349 AVPYALIF
-357 VFFKVSGGDLTSTF
+357 VFYKVSGGDLTTTF
-371 WSIIVGVCMLIASA
+371 WSIIIGICMLFGSA
-385 SFGGINVLQ
+385 AFGGINVLQ

-401 VDYEEYHNGVR
+401 VDYEEYYNGVR

-433 IISSAVPAGFLL
+433 IVSSAVYAIVGYSGANVDKLNKAIENGANFLTYDGGSGAGKYAEAMFFLISIPPAIGMILSAIPTL
-445 FGQYFDA
+445 KYAMTDA
-452 VFLYQYHVLDLCGKT
+452 EHKE
-467 VIDRIDCPV
+467 
-476 VILVHKKV
+476 ILSELVSRRKG
-484 RTAFVDHRLDG
+484 T
-495 KHHTRNKEHLT
+495 KE
-506 SLWCNV
+506 
-512 TYERIFV
+512 
-519 KFKSDPV
+519 D
-526 TTDLFYNGIT
+526 
-536 IGLCV
+536 
-541 RIDGIGN
+541 
-548 VAQMSPMA
+548 
-556 LRLQVPAGRTL
+556 
-567 P
+567 